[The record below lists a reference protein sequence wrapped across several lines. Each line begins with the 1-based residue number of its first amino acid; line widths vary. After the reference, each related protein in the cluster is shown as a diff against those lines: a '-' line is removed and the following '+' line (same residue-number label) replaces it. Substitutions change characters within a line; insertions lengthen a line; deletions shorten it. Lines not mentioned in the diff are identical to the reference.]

1 MINLIILR
9 YHVKTIED
17 DKFVSLNG
25 IIASGEHSFYVS
37 NDVGYKRD
45 DWKKFASLLFSALSN
60 ASVVYWDGSSSHFAI
75 PPGILSFA
83 NGVGISIDKNYFY
96 AGDSNEKSFNVFS
109 IDSKDPSK
117 LEFIK
122 KILVNTGIDNIDVN
136 PEDGSII
143 AGCHPNAL
151 RFLHHLSN
159 PNETISPSQVI
170 RIVLDEENNAS
181 IEEIYL
187 NNGDEISASASGL
200 VIGDYLLITPVFK
213 DSIAICK
220 KW

>member
-1 MINLIILR
+1 MINLLILR

-45 DWKKFASLLFSALSN
+45 DWRNLASALVRPLSN
-60 ASVVYWDGSSSHFAI
+60 ASVIYWDGSSSHFAI

-96 AGDSNEKSFNVFS
+96 AADTTNGGYLNIFS

-136 PEDGSII
+136 PEDGSIT
-143 AGCHPNAL
+143 AGCHINSF
-151 RFLHHLSN
+151 RFLQHVSN
-159 PNETISPSQVI
+159 PNEKTAPSQVI

-220 KW
+220 K